1 MRVWVL
7 WYLKSSCPGT
17 SANIVVHASMSYNTN
32 LFKTERSINYPCL
45 RPLYLSNNGDTLILA
60 NDEDDEAFIYN
71 RIDNRVEK
79 QRISNNILWSEAK
92 DYVESLV
99 SIEWKWVSIQ
109 YITCYN
115 LCYFVV
121 LLLGIL

>member
-1 MRVWVL
+1 V
-7 WYLKSSCPGT
+7 
-17 SANIVVHASMSYNTN
+17 N
-32 LFKTERSINYPCL
+32 LL
-45 RPLYLSNNGDTLILA
+45 PLYLLNNGATLILA

-99 SIEWKWVSIQ
+99 SIE
-109 YITCYN
+109 
-115 LCYFVV
+115 
-121 LLLGIL
+121 

>member
-1 MRVWVL
+1 MPKLVVL
-7 WYLKSSCPGT
+7 MDYLCFCHDFEETYFVIWQMKNFGIQESW
-17 SANIVVHASMSYNTN
+17 IQ
-32 LFKTERSINYPCL
+32 LFKISYQNCFGRVNL
-45 RPLYLSNNGDTLILA
+45 LPLYLLNNGDTLILA

-99 SIEWKWVSIQ
+99 SIE
-109 YITCYN
+109 
-115 LCYFVV
+115 
-121 LLLGIL
+121 